1 MTNYARLI
9 KQLRVKLDLD
19 GIRYQYIFRCTV
31 SFACVCVSVFFFPS
45 VIMVAATASLLSVRP
60 VATRSAVH
68 RPACRTRVVCAAARP
83 EVSYRSRISSFCQRL
98 CQDISDTLSTG
109 QPAEEQQG
117 CSVRSRR
124 PGSSSFDG
132 TVTSVCCREL
142 HKCQAKDLRQQ
153 PIRQDLQSGLLP
165 AQEVK
170 VDQLAHCQLR
180 FQRRLL

>member
-1 MTNYARLI
+1 MSSLSTFMTNYARLI

-31 SFACVCVSVFFFPS
+31 SFARVCVSIFNFPS

-98 CQDISDTLSTG
+98 SKDVSDTPPAGDTG

-124 PGSSSFDG
+124 SGSSSFDG
-132 TVTSVCCREL
+132 TVTSVCC
-142 HKCQAKDLRQQ
+142 
-153 PIRQDLQSGLLP
+153 
-165 AQEVK
+165 
-170 VDQLAHCQLR
+170 
-180 FQRRLL
+180 